1 MDGNREKEE
10 DRKKELTSK
19 KGLGRK
25 QEDSRKSQE
34 NRKQELRKLIRLQ
47 VSGLSQEYCIQADR
61 TICQTV
67 TGLDEYHEA
76 RTVFIFVGTKEE
88 INTRPIITDALKQ
101 GKRVA
106 VPKCISKGVMEACL
120 IDSLDNLEAGSYG
133 IQEPGNDAVRVQPEE
148 IDLAVIPCCTCS
160 HTGKR
165 LGYGGGYYDRY
176 LGRVA
181 GMKAVICMER
191 IMRDDIPVEEHDQ
204 AVDMVISEGGTWRMT

>member
-34 NRKQELRKLIRLQ
+34 NRKQELRKLMRLQ

-61 TICQTV
+61 VICQTV

-181 GMKAVICMER
+181 GMKAVICRER

>member
-10 DRKKELTSK
+10 DREKELTSK

-61 TICQTV
+61 VICQTV

-181 GMKAVICMER
+181 GMKAVICRER

>member
-1 MDGNREKEE
+1 M
-10 DRKKELTSK
+10 
-19 KGLGRK
+19 
-25 QEDSRKSQE
+25 
-34 NRKQELRKLIRLQ
+34 RKLIRLQ

-61 TICQTV
+61 AICQTV

-88 INTRPIITDALKQ
+88 INSRPIITDALKQ

-176 LGRVA
+176 LGRVE
-181 GMKAVICMER
+181 GMKAVICRER